1 MPTTPPGANEGTRTA
16 EPRSALA
23 MSDELTKD
31 ETVQHLVTD
40 PPGDEP
46 MIPGPR
52 TELTA
57 DGPQARRD
65 ETAALFERIASSS
78 DPDER
83 HRLREQI
90 VVLNLPVATSIALRY
105 RGRGEPVEDLVQVAH
120 LGLVKAV
127 DGFDASRGSDFLA
140 YAVPTVRGEVKRYFR
155 DRGWD
160 IRPPR
165 RVQELRARVEQ
176 ATELLAQQLDR
187 SPRPTEIAQHLGVDV
202 GDVIECL
209 ASAECYHVH
218 SLDAPTDADDGIDLA
233 GSVGTL
239 DPELARVE
247 DMLSV
252 RPLLAQLPPR
262 DRRILALRFYR
273 GWTQSQIAED
283 VGVTQM
289 QVSRLISQAL
299 KRLRAQLEVA

>member
-1 MPTTPPGANEGTRTA
+1 MPTTPPSADEGARDA
-16 EPRSALA
+16 ESRSALA
-23 MSDELTKD
+23 TSDALTD
-31 ETVQHLVTD
+31 TIDRTAEF
-40 PPGDEP
+40 GDEP
-46 MIPGPR
+46 LIPGPR
-52 TELTA
+52 TELAPGGPQTRREETA
-57 DGPQARRD
+57 D
-65 ETAALFERIASSS
+65 LFDRIAACT
-78 DPDER
+78 DPDET

-127 DGFDASRGSDFLA
+127 DGFDAGRGCDFLA

-218 SLDAPTDADDGIDLA
+218 SLDAPTDADDGVDLA
-233 GSVGTL
+233 GSVGAL
-239 DPELARVE
+239 DPGLARVE
-247 DMLSV
+247 DVLSV

-299 KRLRAQLEVA
+299 KRLRAQLETA